1 DPGPRRPSPARLAR
15 TSAGSESVGLG
26 PDPFLPRCGSAPGPR
41 GLGKAR
47 RLTTSR
53 GGVGLAIGGLALL
66 LAAVNADP
74 LFSRRNFV
82 GRDLVAYN
90 LPMEKTI
97 HDAYARG
104 HLPVWSPDISGGRP
118 LLPNPNAGALYPV
131 RMLLAPLSFPLAM
144 PLFP

>member
-1 DPGPRRPSPARLAR
+1 TAPVSTSRAR
-15 TSAGSESVGLG
+15 
-26 PDPFLPRCGSAPGPR
+26 R
-41 GLGKAR
+41 GL
-47 RLTTSR
+47 T
-53 GGVGLAIGGLALL
+53 VGGLALVL
-66 LAAVNADP
+66 SAVYAEP
-74 LFSRRNFV
+74 LFSRRNFG

-97 HDAYARG
+97 HDAYARR